1 MVYVDEAGVSED
13 DTLAAWLQRGLDFAR
28 SSLNK
33 AALRSL
39 FELRDIPNQRPGRPP
54 HRPNR
59 PRGVAA
65 NRWIKTSPGEG
76 WFAYLRIYGPEA
88 PAFDGTWRLPDF
100 EPID

>member
-1 MVYVDEAGVSED
+1 MAAHRTRGSGSLYW
-13 DTLAAWLQRGLDFAR
+13 LAETDQ
-28 SSLNK
+28 NK

-59 PRGVAA
+59 CDAA
-65 NRWIKTSPGEG
+65 NRWIKTRPGEG
-76 WFAYLRIYGPEA
+76 WFAYLHIYGPEA
-88 PAFDGTWRLPDF
+88 PAFDGTWRLPGF